1 MATNY
6 KFPGVYPN
14 VIDRSQIVST
24 NATTVCAFVGEAEFG
39 PVLKPTL
46 VTSAQDYTQ
55 KFGRLSSKY
64 GYAGYSLAVASETVT
79 ENYFVRVVPTG
90 IPGKHLESDAK
101 WASTSIRVKG
111 SHAERIEGG
120 YYYDEIDGAAK
131 LRDVGS
137 PTGLFDNEETKE
149 EDYDNAFIVAAI
161 DPNNRRYFVSVN
173 DTTINPYRAYS
184 LQSEDIVIEPIKDND
199 EENNEESGGGDQSYS
214 LVHVVVAESAASE
227 IKPTDPIVTKNFSN
241 PALNGIF
248 EAYSVEVDEN
258 TGYTTITY
266 CIPGKYE
273 GKINHTGRE
282 RIGRYPDDNE
292 TTFSVTVYENDH
304 NTVLEYFEYCTLY
317 PAVDNYGNSMYI
329 EDVINESSNYIQVFV
344 NDKLYN
350 DADPEKVAIPENATL
365 IELIGGK
372 SGTWE
377 DTTDEDGKVRRA
389 IDNKYRDLCDAWDL
403 YMDRSQITV
412 SLLMNSGYITDQIT
426 SYQDKMIQIA
436 EHRRDCF
443 CLLDVPM
450 TQTDFEDLKDDF
462 RPTMQAS
469 NSYRAALFSPWVK
482 TFDSVQGRAN
492 FIMCPSAYIAKI
504 MGASD
509 PWVAPAGLNRGV
521 LSSSVVS
528 PTGLTEY
535 YDVTTGGILYAD
547 NQINCIIREKGTG
560 YINWGQRTLQKK
572 PSALDRI
579 NVARTIIYIETV
591 LRDAARFHLFENNTA
606 YERLQVEM
614 QFGTFL
620 QQILA
625 ADGIQQYKVVCD
637 ESNNPPSVINNNQM
651 VIDIYV
657 WPSYTAEVIH
667 LNTYVMATGTTVSVT
682 TSSQQ

>member
-24 NATTVCAFVGEAEFG
+24 NATTACAFVGEAEFG

-64 GYAGYSLAVASETVT
+64 GYAGYSLAVASETVN

-90 IPGKHLESDAK
+90 IPGKHLDTDAK
-101 WASTSIRVKG
+101 WASTSIRIKG
-111 SHAERIEGG
+111 SDAERIEGG
-120 YYYDEIDGAAK
+120 YFYDEIDGAAT

-137 PTGLFDNEETKE
+137 PTGLFPQQDW
-149 EDYDNAFIVAAI
+149 DNAIIVATV
-161 DPNNRRYFVSVN
+161 DPNYRKFFVSIA
-173 DTTINPYRAYS
+173 DSTINPYRAYT
-184 LQSEDIVIEPIKDND
+184 LQSEDVEINPI
-199 EENNEESGGGDQSYS
+199 EESGEESGPSHS
-214 LVHVVVAESAASE
+214 LVTVKVAESAALE
-227 IKPTDPIVTKNFSN
+227 IKPNDPIIVKNFSE
-241 PALNGIF
+241 AELNGIF
-248 EAYSVEVDEN
+248 KAYSVEIDEN
-258 TGYTTITY
+258 TGYTLISY
-266 CIPGKYE
+266 YVE
-273 GKINHTGRE
+273 GKHSKPTLTGRE

-304 NTVLEYFEYCTLY
+304 NTVLEFFEYCTLY

-329 EDVINESSNYIQVFV
+329 EDVINGTSNYIQVFV
-344 NDKLYN
+344 NDKLYD
-350 DADPEKVAIPENATL
+350 DADPDVVAIPETTGL
-365 IELIGGK
+365 IELVGGS
-372 SGTWE
+372 SGTWV
-377 DTTDEDGKVRRA
+377 DTTDEEGKLTKA

-412 SLLMNSGYITDQIT
+412 SLLMNSGYITDRTT

-504 MGASD
+504 MGSSD

-521 LSSSVVS
+521 LSSNTVS

-535 YDVTTGGILYAD
+535 YDVTTGGILYTD

-651 VIDIYV
+651 VIDIYII
-657 WPSYTAEVIH
+657 PSYTAEVIH
-667 LNTYVMATGTTVSVT
+667 LNTYVMATGATVSIT
-682 TSSQQ
+682 TSSQM

>member
-24 NATTVCAFVGEAEFG
+24 NATTACAFVGEAEFG
-39 PVLKPTL
+39 PVFKPTL

-64 GYAGYSLAVASETVT
+64 GYAGYSLAVASETIN

-90 IPGKHLESDAK
+90 IAGKHLDSDAK

-111 SHAERIEGG
+111 SDAERIEGG
-120 YYYDEIDGAAK
+120 YYYDEIDGAAT

-137 PTGLFDNEETKE
+137 PTGLFPLQDW
-149 EDYDNAFIVAAI
+149 DNAIIVAAI
-161 DPNNRRYFVSVN
+161 DPNYRKFFVSIA
-173 DTTINPYRAYS
+173 DSTINPYRAYS
-184 LQSEDIVIEPIKDND
+184 LQSQDIEIIPI
-199 EENNEESGGGDQSYS
+199 EESGEESGSSQS
-214 LVHVVVAESAASE
+214 LVTVKVAESAALE
-227 IKPTDPIVTKNFSN
+227 IKPNDPIVVKNFSE
-241 PALNGIF
+241 PELNGIF
-248 EAYSVEVDEN
+248 KAYSVEIDEN
-258 TGYTTITY
+258 TGYTLISY
-266 CIPGKYE
+266 YVE
-273 GKINHTGRE
+273 GNHKKGSLTGRE

-304 NTVLEYFEYCTLY
+304 NTVLEFFEFCTLY

-329 EDVINESSNYIQVFV
+329 EDVINNTSNYIQVFV
-344 NDKLYN
+344 NDKLYD
-350 DADPEKVAIPENATL
+350 DADPDVVAIPETTGL
-365 IELIGGK
+365 IELIGGS

-377 DTTDEDGKVRRA
+377 DTTDEEGKLTRA

-412 SLLMNSGYITDQIT
+412 SLLMNSGYITDRTT

-492 FIMCPSAYIAKI
+492 FVMCPSAYIAKI

-521 LSSSVVS
+521 LSSNIVS

-535 YDVTTGGILYAD
+535 YDVTTGGILYTD

-651 VIDIYV
+651 VIDIYII
-657 WPSYTAEVIH
+657 PSYTAEVIH
-667 LNTYVMATGTTVSVT
+667 LNTYVMATGATVSIT
-682 TSSQQ
+682 TSSQK

>member
-1 MATNY
+1 MATSY

-14 VIDRSQIVST
+14 VIDRSEIIST
-24 NATTVCAFVGEAEFG
+24 NATTACAFVGEAEFG
-39 PVLKPTL
+39 PILKPTL

-64 GYAGYSLAVASETVT
+64 GYAGYSLSVASETIN

-90 IPGKHLESDAK
+90 DGESDAK
-101 WASTSIRVKG
+101 WASNSVRVKG
-111 SHAERIEGG
+111 SDAERLNKAYSYNQIH
-120 YYYDEIDGAAK
+120 GAEL

-137 PTGLFDNEETKE
+137 PTGMFLDS
-149 EDYDNAFIVAAI
+149 DYDNAFIVAAT
-161 DPNNRRYFVSVN
+161 DPNYRKYYVSVA
-173 DTTINPYRAYS
+173 DSTINTFRAYALMDS
-184 LQSEDIVIEPIKDND
+184 NPTVVPV
-199 EENNEESGGGDQSYS
+199 EESGEESGPSHS
-214 LVHVVVAESAASE
+214 LVTVKIAESAASE
-227 IKPTDPIVTKNFSN
+227 IKVNDPITVKGFSI
-241 PALNGIF
+241 PALNGVF
-248 EAYSVEVDEN
+248 KAYSVDVEEN
-258 TGYTTITY
+258 TGYTVVTY
-266 CIPGKYE
+266 SVDGEYS
-273 GKINHTGRE
+273 GKISITGRE
-282 RIGRYPDDNE
+282 KVGRYPDDNE
-292 TTFSVTVYENDH
+292 TTFSVTVYENDQ

-317 PAVDNYGNSMYI
+317 PAIDNYGNSMYI
-329 EDVINESSNYIQVFV
+329 EDVINGTSNYIQVFV
-344 NDKLYN
+344 NDKLYD
-350 DADPEKVAIPENATL
+350 DADPEVVAIPETVEML
-365 IELIGGK
+365 ELLGGQ
-372 SGTWE
+372 SGTWVK
-377 DTTDEDGKVRRA
+377 TTTEDGRVVSEL
-389 IDNKYRDLCDAWDL
+389 DNKYKDLCDAWDQF
-403 YMDRSQITV
+403 MDRSQITV
-412 SLLMNSGYITDQIT
+412 SLLVNSGYVTANNVT
-426 SYQDKMIQIA
+426 YQDKMIAIA

-469 NSYRAALFSPWVK
+469 NSYRAALFSPWVR
-482 TFDSVQGRAN
+482 TFDAVQGRAN

-504 MGASD
+504 IGASD

-535 YDVTTGGILYAD
+535 YDVTTGGILYTD

-637 ESNNPPSVINNNQM
+637 ESNNTPAVINNNQM
-651 VIDIYV
+651 VIDIYII
-657 WPSYTAEVIH
+657 PSYTAEVIH
-667 LNTYVMATGTTVSVT
+667 LNTYVMATGATVSIT
-682 TSSQQ
+682 TSNQQ

>member
-14 VIDRSQIVST
+14 IIDRSEIVST
-24 NATTVCAFVGEAEFG
+24 NATTACAFVGEAEFG
-39 PVLKPTL
+39 PILKPTL

-55 KFGRLSSKY
+55 KFGKLSSKY
-64 GYAGYSLAVASETVT
+64 GYAGYSLSVASETVS

-90 IPGKHLESDAK
+90 SGESDAK
-101 WASTSIRVKG
+101 WASNSIRVKG
-111 SHAERIEGG
+111 SDAERLAKG
-120 YYYDEIDGAAK
+120 YYYNGTENEPGIHGAEI
-131 LRDVGS
+131 LRDAGS
-137 PTGLFDNEETKE
+137 PCGLFDSDDT
-149 EDYDNAFIVAAI
+149 DNAFIVAAT
-161 DPNNRRYFVSVN
+161 DPNNRKFYVSIA
-173 DTTINPYRAYS
+173 DSTINTYRAYTLLNS
-184 LQSEDIVIEPIKDND
+184 PSVVVKSDSA
-199 EENNEESGGGDQSYS
+199 EESGSVMS
-214 LVHVVVAESAASE
+214 LVSLTIAERASE
-227 IKPTDPIVTKNFSN
+227 EIKASDPITVKGFSN
-241 PALNGIF
+241 RAFNGIF
-248 EAYSVEVDEN
+248 KANSVEVDPN
-258 TGYTTITY
+258 TGYTIVSYYIEGEHEQPSVT
-266 CIPGKYE
+266 GK
-273 GKINHTGRE
+273 E

-292 TTFSVTVYENDH
+292 TTFSITVFEKDGN
-304 NTVLEYFEYCTLY
+304 NALEYFEYCTLY
-317 PAVDNYGNSMYI
+317 PAVDNYGNSMYV
-329 EDVINESSNYIQVFV
+329 EDVINGSSNYIQVFV
-344 NDKLYN
+344 NTNMYD
-350 DADPEKVAIPENATL
+350 DVFPDEVAIPETVSML
-365 IELIGGK
+365 ELVGGQ
-372 SGTWE
+372 SGVWS
-377 DTTDEDGKVRRA
+377 DTIDDEGREVKAEV
-389 IDNKYRDLCDAWDL
+389 IKYRDLCDAWDL
-403 YMDRSQITV
+403 FMDRSQITV
-412 SLLMNSGYITDQIT
+412 SLLMNSGYVTASNT

-450 TQTDFEDLKDDF
+450 TQTNYEDLKDDF
-462 RPTMQAS
+462 RPTMQTS

-482 TFDSVQGRAN
+482 TFDSIQGRAN
-492 FIMCPSAYIAKI
+492 FIMCPSAYVAKI

-521 LSSSVVS
+521 LSSNVVS

-535 YDVTTGGILYAD
+535 YDITTGGILYTD

-625 ADGIQQYKVVCD
+625 AEGIQQYKVICD
-637 ESNNPPSVINNNQM
+637 ESNNTPAVINNNQM
-651 VIDIYV
+651 VIDIYI

-667 LNTYVMATGTTVSVT
+667 LNTYVMATGATVSIT
-682 TSSQQ
+682 TSSQR

>member
-24 NATTVCAFVGEAEFG
+24 NATTACAFVGEAEFG
-39 PVLKPTL
+39 PVLKPIL

-90 IPGKHLESDAK
+90 IPGKHLETDAK
-101 WASTSIRVKG
+101 WASTSVRVKG
-111 SHAERIEGG
+111 SDAERIETG
-120 YYYDEIDGAAK
+120 YYYDEIDGAAT

-137 PTGLFDNEETKE
+137 PTGLFPDS
-149 EDYDNAFIVAAI
+149 DWDNAMIFASI
-161 DPNNRRYFVSVN
+161 DPNNRKYFVSIA
-173 DTTINPYRAYS
+173 DSTINPYRAYS
-184 LQSEDIVIEPIKDND
+184 LQSQDIIINPV
-199 EENNEESGGGDQSYS
+199 EESNEESGPSRS
-214 LVHVVVAESAASE
+214 LVTVKVAESAALE
-227 IKPTDPIVTKNFSN
+227 IKPYDSIVTKNFVD
-241 PALNGIF
+241 PELNGIF
-248 EAYSVEVDEN
+248 KAYSVEVDEN
-258 TGYTTITY
+258 TGYTLISY
-266 CIPGKYE
+266 YVDGKHQTPSE
-273 GKINHTGRE
+273 FTGRE

-292 TTFSVTVYENDH
+292 TTFSVTVYENNY
-304 NTVLEYFEYCTLY
+304 NTVLEFFEYCTLY
-317 PAVDNYGNSMYI
+317 PAVDNYGNSMYV

-344 NDKLYN
+344 NDKLY
-350 DADPEKVAIPENATL
+350 DEGDPEAVAIPENVSML
-365 IELIGGK
+365 ELIGGQ
-372 SGTWE
+372 SGTWV
-377 DTTDEDGKVRRA
+377 DTTDEDGKVRKA
-389 IDNKYRDLCDAWDL
+389 IHNKYSDLCDAWDVF
-403 YMDRSQITV
+403 MDRSQITV

-521 LSSSVVS
+521 LSSNTVS

-651 VIDIYV
+651 VIDIYII
-657 WPSYTAEVIH
+657 PSYTAEVIH
-667 LNTYVMATGTTVSVT
+667 LNTYVMATGATVSIT
-682 TSSQQ
+682 TSSQM